1 MSLVW
6 AYRVPIR
13 MFTVFKELVLIFCL
27 VIQLVLGDLFLPG
40 TAWAANEASV
50 TELQQKQKHIDD
62 YRSSVNQAKQ
72 KLEQQEKSARD
83 RLGGLSQQIKATASQ
98 IETEQDKLKT
108 ATEKLKQI
116 EKELSVYQAKYGKQQ
131 KSTAARLRFLQR
143 QNNAQGW
150 VALMQ
155 SRSLEELMDRQY
167 QLKRVYSEDQKALVA
182 LKKAKAVIEAKKL
195 ETETQKNQIALIT
208 QQLATQKA
216 SAEDQAQSENI
227 LVNRLKSDHEALS
240 AAEQQLA
247 AESDLITKKIQRM
260 AINNPFPGSIFVPGS
275 GQFILPADGPI
286 TSQFGWRVHPIL
298 GTSRFHNGLD
308 FGAEY
313 GSIIKAADN
322 GVVIAAEWTGGYGNA
337 VIIDHGNGLTTLY
350 GHTSQMYVTAGQT
363 VQKGQPIA
371 AVGSTGLSTG
381 PHLHFEVRRQGEPID
396 PSPFL

>member
-1 MSLVW
+1 
-6 AYRVPIR
+6 
-13 MFTVFKELVLIFCL
+13 MFTVFKGLVLVCCL
-27 VIQLVLGDLFLPG
+27 VLQLVLGDVFFLG
-40 TAWAANEASV
+40 TAWAANEGSV
-50 TELQQKQKHIDD
+50 PELQQKQKQIDQ

-98 IETEQDKLKT
+98 IDAEQDKLKA

-116 EKELSVYQAKYGKQQ
+116 EKELSVYQTKYVKQQ
-131 KSTAARLRFLQR
+131 ASTGARLRFLQR
-143 QNNAQGW
+143 QNSAQGW

-155 SRSLEELMDRQY
+155 SHSLEELMDRQY
-167 QLKRVYSEDQKALVA
+167 QLKQVYSEDRKALLR
-182 LKKAKAVIEAKKL
+182 LKKAKATIEAKKL

-216 SAEDQAQSENI
+216 SAEDRAQSENI
-227 LVNRLKSDHEALS
+227 LVNRLKSDREALS

-247 AESDLITKKIQRM
+247 DESNQIAKNIQQKL
-260 AINNPFPGSIFVPGS
+260 AANIAFPGTIFVPGS
-275 GQFILPADGPI
+275 GQFILPAEGPM
-286 TSQFGWRVHPIL
+286 TSPFGWRVHPIL

-313 GSIIKAADN
+313 GSLIKAADN
-322 GVVIAAEWTGGYGNA
+322 GVVISAEWTGGYGNA
-337 VIIDHGNGLTTLY
+337 VIIDHGNGITTLY
-350 GHTSQMYVTAGQT
+350 GHTSQMYVTVGQA

-371 AVGSTGLSTG
+371 AVGSTGFSTG

-396 PSPFL
+396 PMPFL